1 MVESSLTTLKKMLT
15 GEYTYIASVVS
26 VDENEGTSIV
36 ETENGNQ
43 VKVNGTNVAA
53 GNKALIKNGIIISQA
68 PNNSYYEFE
77 I

>member
-1 MVESSLTTLKKMLT
+1 MVESSLSTLRKILT
-15 GEYTYIASVVS
+15 GEYTYIAKVVS

-43 VKVNGTNVAA
+43 VKVNGTSVAA
-53 GNKALIKNGIIISQA
+53 GNKALIKNGVIASQA

-77 I
+77 V

>member
-1 MVESSLTTLKKMLT
+1 MVESRLTTLKKILT

-26 VDENEGTSIV
+26 VNESEGTSIV

-53 GNKALIKNGIIISQA
+53 GNKALVKNGVIISQA
-68 PNNSYYEFE
+68 PNNSYFEFT

>member
-1 MVESSLTTLKKMLT
+1 MVESSLSTLRKILT
-15 GEYTYIASVVS
+15 GEYTYIAKVVS

-43 VKVNGTNVAA
+43 VKVNGTSVAA
-53 GNKALIKNGIIISQA
+53 GNKALIKNGVIVSQA

-77 I
+77 V